1 MANVNNCVTGSL
13 SPSLSH
19 SSQISQISQIS
30 PTLDVYVE
38 ADRVQ
43 HPFLQKGVEADRVQ
57 CPSLQKGMLLF

>member
-19 SSQISQISQIS
+19 SSQISQIS
-30 PTLDVYVE
+30 PTLDMYVE

-43 HPFLQKGVEADRVQ
+43 HPFLQKG
-57 CPSLQKGMLLF
+57 MLLF